1 MKSLRGESHEA
12 LPEPISR
19 RSQVFWRRSLYGLLG
34 ALAVGFIIY
43 VLQPQP
49 LVVDLATVARGD
61 FQVTINAEGKTRVRD
76 RYGVTAPVTGDLQR
90 LSLQVGDR
98 VRAGDTI
105 AQIDPL
111 PLNNQVKAAQ
121 GRLSSAQAELAGV
134 NSQRPKPAAV
144 AQAQARIEAAQAA
157 QAQAQTRVEE
167 AAAAL
172 TQAQRE
178 RDRLTTLYE
187 QGGVARQEL
196 EARHLATTQRQQ
208 ELTMARQQV
217 TATAAEVE
225 AARAARRL
233 ITAEQRDPDY
243 LVGVYQGQIAA
254 IEAELVSLADAAR
267 RTTVTA
273 PAAGQV
279 LTVIEPNRRYVT
291 AGTPLLTLGDPK
303 KLELVID
310 ILSTDAVQVR
320 PGARVIVNRWGGDQ
334 PLKAQVRLVE
344 PAAFTQISALGIEEQ
359 RVNIIADLHQPPPTL
374 GDGFRVEAQIVL
386 WEAQQVLQ
394 VPISALFR
402 CEPDWCAFVVDQ
414 GRAQRRSLG
423 LGRRNDQ
430 GAVVESGLA
439 VGDQVI
445 LYPGDQVGPGRRVRG
460 R

>member
-1 MKSLRGESHEA
+1 MKF
-12 LPEPISR
+12 LPDPLPDLIPR
-19 RSQVFWRRSLYGLLG
+19 RSQVFWRRGLYGLLG
-34 ALAVGFIIY
+34 ALALGLILY
-43 VLQPQP
+43 ALRPQP

-121 GRLSSAQAELAGV
+121 GRLRSAQAELAGV

-144 AQAQARIEAAQAA
+144 AQAQARIEAAQATQA
-157 QAQAQTRVEE
+157 QAQARVEE

-172 TQAQRE
+172 AQAQRE
-178 RDRLTTLYE
+178 GNRLTTLYR
-187 QGGVARQEL
+187 QGGVARQQL
-196 EARHLATTQRQQ
+196 EVQQLAATQAQQ
-208 ELTMARQQV
+208 QLTMARQQV

-233 ITAEQRDPDY
+233 MIAEQRDPDY
-243 LVGVYQGQIAA
+243 LMGVYQGQIAA

-291 AGTPLLTLGDPK
+291 AGTPLLSLGNPK
-303 KLELVID
+303 NLELVID

-320 PGARVIVNRWGGDQ
+320 PGARVIVNRWGATN
-334 PLKAQVRLVE
+334 P
-344 PAAFTQISALGIEEQ
+344 
-359 RVNIIADLHQPPPTL
+359 
-374 GDGFRVEAQIVL
+374 
-386 WEAQQVLQ
+386 
-394 VPISALFR
+394 
-402 CEPDWCAFVVDQ
+402 
-414 GRAQRRSLG
+414 
-423 LGRRNDQ
+423 
-430 GAVVESGLA
+430 
-439 VGDQVI
+439 
-445 LYPGDQVGPGRRVRG
+445 
-460 R
+460 